1 MSLGKVDGFV
11 DPSNRFSALDP
22 ALNVNL
28 DSLVEIMQVI
38 ISKILR
44 TLLNFIKKDL
54 INNNHVPAS
63 LYPNLEH
70 IIFMNRAVII
80 GIIIAVV
87 IGVTV
92 ASASFYFGDKT
103 ENSSIETEITPESE
117 PKQFSVELREGLGVS
132 DEP

>member
-1 MSLGKVDGFV
+1 M
-11 DPSNRFSALDP
+11 
-22 ALNVNL
+22 NL
-28 DSLVEIMQVI
+28 DSLVEIIQVI

-54 INNNHVPAS
+54 INNNHVSTS
-63 LYPNLEH
+63 LYPNFEH
-70 IIFMNRAVII
+70 IIFMNRGVII

-103 ENSSIETEITPESE
+103 ENGSVETEITPESE
-117 PKQFSVELREGLGVS
+117 PKQFSVELEEGLGVS
-132 DEP
+132 DKQP